1 MEETISIVFPTRER
15 PNAVLELFQTLQHN
29 THHKSRLE
37 ICLYFDDDDI
47 NSLQII
53 ENNKNK
59 FDFNIKTIVKP
70 RFFTKMSNMWN
81 IAYQELA
88 KNSIIM
94 LCADDFRFRTHNWD
108 DIVYEEFAKVPDKIL
123 LLYGNDGFISGRLQ
137 IATQS
142 FVHRKW
148 IENSPFWLP
157 PYFSCDY
164 CDTWLSDI
172 AKNLNRKVY
181 RNDLLI
187 EHMHFLIGKSQ
198 KDKNSEERIER
209 DQKDNNKQIYENKVE
224 ERLSQET
231 KLKEYINNFIEN

>member
-1 MEETISIVFPTRER
+1 MEETISIIFPTRER
-15 PNAVLELFQTLQHN
+15 TNAVLELLETLEIN
-29 THHKSRLE
+29 THYKDRLE
-37 ICLYFDDDDI
+37 VCLYFDDDDNSI
-47 NSLQII
+47 NDIL
-53 ENNKNK
+53 KHK
-59 FDFNIKTIVKP
+59 FSFEIKTIVKP

-108 DIVYEEFAKVPDKIL
+108 DIVYEEFAKVPDKII

-181 RNDLLI
+181 RNDLII
-187 EHMHFLIGKSQ
+187 EHMHFLIGKST

-209 DQKDNNKQIYENKVE
+209 DKKDNNKQIYENKFE
-224 ERLSQET
+224 ERSSQET